1 MSHKEINDV
10 ERHACGQNQQTMWK
24 MFENARRRQVATL
37 EELIEWVWG
46 STFQGPANWND
57 LPREIATEFVAIAAA
72 MILLAGCAITIPL
85 RDAPSG
91 HMLTDPSNV
100 NMTCTAPSIPNVV
113 VQAGC
118 ASPRD
123 HGKSPKEVSAPAWP
137 K

>member
-24 MFENARRRQVATL
+24 MFENARRRQMATL

-100 NMTCTAPSIPNVV
+100 NMTCTPPSIPNVV
-113 VQAGC
+113 V
-118 ASPRD
+118 RLR
-123 HGKSPKEVSAPAWP
+123 
-137 K
+137 